1 MCVCMKKKTLY
12 IVTGAA
18 GHLGGTVVRLLHKR
32 GLPVRGLLRPGE
44 TPPVAG
50 LPYVYGDV
58 RDVGSL
64 RPLFEDAGADR
75 IAVIH
80 TAGIVGIADTPDP
93 VMHDVNVNGTSTV
106 AALCAEYG
114 ARMVYVSS
122 VHAIPENGALR
133 VLTET
138 DAFSPEAVQ
147 GWYAKSK
154 AEATRNVLA
163 AVRERGLDAVVVHP
177 SGIIGPYT
185 EDNHLVQLIGEY
197 IDGSLPACVRGG
209 YDFVDVRDVA
219 AGCIAAADKG
229 RRGECYILSNRH
241 YEVRELLEL
250 ARRCGGG
257 RRLPVLPAWMAKAA
271 VPFIRLYARGVH
283 RRPLYT
289 AYSIDTLQS
298 NDRFSH
304 DKATAE
310 LGFFPRDIARTVAD
324 TVLWLRRRRA
334 RA

>member
-1 MCVCMKKKTLY
+1 MKKKTLDH

-58 RDVGSL
+58 RDAGSL

-133 VLTET
+133 VLTE
-138 DAFSPEAVQ
+138 
-147 GWYAKSK
+147 Y
-154 AEATRNVLA
+154 
-163 AVRERGLDAVVVHP
+163 
-177 SGIIGPYT
+177 
-185 EDNHLVQLIGEY
+185 
-197 IDGSLPACVRGG
+197 
-209 YDFVDVRDVA
+209 
-219 AGCIAAADKG
+219 
-229 RRGECYILSNRH
+229 RRL
-241 YEVRELLEL
+241 L
-250 ARRCGGG
+250 ARSGAGLVRQKQG
-257 RRLPVLPAWMAKAA
+257 RSHAQRT
-271 VPFIRLYARGVH
+271 
-283 RRPLYT
+283 RRR
-289 AYSIDTLQS
+289 AG
-298 NDRFSH
+298 
-304 DKATAE
+304 AGA
-310 LGFFPRDIARTVAD
+310 G
-324 TVLWLRRRRA
+324 RRRRA
-334 RA
+334 SGRASSARIRRTTTSCS